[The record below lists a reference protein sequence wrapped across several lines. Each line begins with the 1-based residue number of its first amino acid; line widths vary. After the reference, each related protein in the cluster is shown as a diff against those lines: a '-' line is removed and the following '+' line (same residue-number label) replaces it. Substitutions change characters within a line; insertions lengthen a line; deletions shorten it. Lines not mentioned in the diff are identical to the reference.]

1 MYKIFTLLLAITLFS
16 TIAIA
21 QDKDLYKV
29 TADQLRV
36 RATNS
41 LDSKIIGFIPQNE
54 NVMVLDSSNA
64 KYFKVRLTNGEG
76 WVSSEYLTR
85 VSPPNVVKKAEP
97 ATPIV
102 LQSTGKDH
110 SKTIFVALV
119 AVVLLT
125 LLFIV
130 FKFIHSKALMGVATI
145 VVLAAAYLFYLA
157 FLVEKTVVGKYIGTE
172 DAAYKYLEFN
182 PNKTVTLQDANT
194 DSLISANYDI
204 EGDLIKFKQ
213 QENIILLLIRDNR
226 TLIGE
231 GFTRG
236 TFSKK

>member
-1 MYKIFTLLLAITLFS
+1 MYRIFSFLLALTLFS

-36 RATNS
+36 RATSS
-41 LDSKIIGFIPQNE
+41 LESKIIGFIPQNE

-76 WVSSEYLTR
+76 WVSSKYLTR
-85 VSPPNVVKKAEP
+85 VSPPNVVKTADP
-97 ATPIV
+97 AKPIV
-102 LQSTGKDH
+102 LQSTGKDY
-110 SKTIFVALV
+110 SKMIFVTLV

-130 FKFIHSKALMGVATI
+130 FKFMHNRILIGVSTI
-145 VVLAAAYLFYLA
+145 IVLAVAYSFYLA
-157 FLVEKTVVGKYIGTE
+157 FLIEKTVAGKYLGTE
-172 DAAYKYLEFN
+172 DAAYKYLEFK
-182 PNKTVTLQDANT
+182 PNRTVNLQDVNT
-194 DSLISANYDI
+194 DSLTTVTYDI

-213 QENIILLLIRDNR
+213 QENTILLLIRDDS

-231 GFTRG
+231 GFTNG
-236 TFSKK
+236 VFNKN

>member
-1 MYKIFTLLLAITLFS
+1 MYKIFTLLFALTLFS

-85 VSPPNVVKKAEP
+85 ISPPNVVKKAEP
-97 ATPIV
+97 AKPIV
-102 LQSTGKDH
+102 LQSTGKDY
-110 SKTIFVALV
+110 SKTIFVTLV

-130 FKFIHSKALMGVATI
+130 FKFMHNKILIGVVTI
-145 VVLAAAYLFYLA
+145 IVLAVAYSFYLA
-157 FLVEKTVVGKYIGTE
+157 FLIEKTVAGKYLGTD
-172 DAAYKYLEFN
+172 DAPYKYLEFK
-182 PNKTVTLQDANT
+182 PNRTVTLQDANT
-194 DSLISANYDI
+194 DSLSSATYDI

-213 QENIILLLIRDNR
+213 QENIILLLIRDDS